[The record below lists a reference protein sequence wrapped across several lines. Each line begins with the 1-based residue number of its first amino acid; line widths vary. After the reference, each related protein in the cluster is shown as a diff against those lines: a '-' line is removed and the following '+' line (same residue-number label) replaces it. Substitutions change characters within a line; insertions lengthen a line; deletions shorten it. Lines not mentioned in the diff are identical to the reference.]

1 MAHGACRIVIRNQ
14 RVTDAGAQLIF
25 SFVFSPGP
33 QLKML
38 LTGRPT
44 SVKGI

>member
-1 MAHGACRIVIRNQ
+1 MVPHCYQDR
-14 RVTDAGAQLIF
+14 RVMDAGAQLIF

-33 QLKML
+33 QLKIL